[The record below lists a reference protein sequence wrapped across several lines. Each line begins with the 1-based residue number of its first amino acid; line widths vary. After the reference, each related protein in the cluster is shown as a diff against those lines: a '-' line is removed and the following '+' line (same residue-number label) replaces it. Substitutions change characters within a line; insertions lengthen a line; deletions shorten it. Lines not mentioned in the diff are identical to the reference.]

1 MDFLSFTDLTL
12 FLLLFALF
20 VYVFASVT
28 ITILHKV
35 YLTFHF
41 CMMFWPI
48 CQFAI
53 RTVDTP
59 KVQLFYLKLSFIDMC
74 LIAVGWLL
82 FTIFLT
88 GHARFLRKNMSILL
102 FVPAILVA
110 ICVIVNPNGKFV
122 LPLQDNYIHRAYGPI
137 FWVLITVLIVY
148 IIVSLYLMSQAL
160 ISDKATR
167 IKTQVKQ
174 VFKGITV
181 MTLFVFLDIFF
192 NVVLH
197 LPLPAIP
204 GLTSLGILL
213 SAIFFVIAIHRDKA
227 FDIVKI
233 AHQDIIDTIDLGI
246 LVLNDNEVVVQ
257 INRTLLPHID
267 FRIGSRFDMANLL
280 SKGQSK
286 SNIHLFLQT
295 YQTQPLKRTQIE
307 IQFPN
312 ERYVNIQTAPIRV
325 DSEMVGRVI
334 TFQDVSEFYRLIHE
348 TNSQNEILHER
359 NQSLIIKQDELSLTN
374 RKLEKMAITDGLT
387 GIYNRRY
394 LTQKL
399 EYEVMNNIKHQ
410 IPFSVILLD
419 IDYFKLIND
428 SYGHLIGDQMI
439 LSTVAA
445 IRQTLR
451 QTDLLARYG
460 GEEFMIYLPRTSQL
474 QATFLAERVKSTVES
489 NKMLVKNIPH
499 SLSITISIGLLTI
512 NNFSME
518 SLSSPHSYLNELLE
532 SVDKALYKAKEEGRN
547 RIVSVVR

>member
-53 RTVDTP
+53 KAVDTP
-59 KVQLFYLKLSFIDMC
+59 QVQLFYLKLSFIDMC

-88 GHARFLRKNMSILL
+88 GHARFLRKKMSVFL

-122 LPLQDNYIHRAYGPI
+122 LPLQGNYIHRTYGPL
-137 FWVLITVLIVY
+137 FWVLITVLIGY
-148 IIVSLYLMSQAL
+148 MIVSLYLMSRAL
-160 ISDKATR
+160 ISDKSLR

-181 MTLFVFLDIFF
+181 MTVFICLDIFL

-233 AHQDIIDTIDLGI
+233 AHQDIIDTIDHGI
-246 LVLNDNEVVVQ
+246 LVLNDNEVVVE
-257 INRTLLPHID
+257 INRTLLPHIS

-295 YQTQPLKRTQIE
+295 YQMHPLKRTQIE

-428 SYGHLIGDQMI
+428 SYGHLVGDQMI

-474 QATFLAERVKSTVES
+474 QANFLAERVKSTVES
-489 NKMLVKNIPH
+489 NKMIVKDIPH

-512 NNFSME
+512 NNFTME
-518 SLSSPHSYLNELLE
+518 SLKSPHSYLNELLE

>member
-1 MDFLSFTDLTL
+1 MDFLSFIDLTL

-53 RTVDTP
+53 RAVDTP

-88 GHARFLRKNMSILL
+88 GHAQFLRKKISILL
-102 FVPAILVA
+102 FVPALFVA
-110 ICVIVNPNGKFV
+110 ICVIANPNGKFV
-122 LPLQDNYIHRAYGPI
+122 LPLQGNYIHRSYGLL
-137 FWVLITVLIVY
+137 FWYLITVLIGY
-148 IIVSLYLMSQAL
+148 IAVSLYLMSRAL
-160 ISDKATR
+160 LSDKAPR

-181 MTLFVFLDIFF
+181 MTVFILLDIFF
-192 NVVLH
+192 NVVLN

-213 SAIFFVIAIHRDKA
+213 SVIFFVIAIHRDKA

-233 AHQDIIDTIDLGI
+233 AHQDIIDTIDHGI
-246 LVLNDNEVVVQ
+246 LVLDDNEVVVE
-257 INRTLLPHID
+257 INRALLPHID
-267 FRIGSRFDMANLL
+267 FRIGSLFDMANLL
-280 SKGQSK
+280 SKGQSR

-295 YQTQPLKRTQIE
+295 YQKHPLKRTQIE
-307 IQFPN
+307 MKFHN
-312 ERYVNIQTAPIRV
+312 GKHVNIQTAPISV
-325 DSEMVGRVI
+325 DNEIVGRVI
-334 TFQDVSEFYRLIHE
+334 TFQDVSELYRLIHE
-348 TNSQNEILHER
+348 TNFQNEILQER

-387 GIYNRRY
+387 GIYNRLY

-399 EYEVMNNIKHQ
+399 EKEVVNNIKHQ

-419 IDYFKLIND
+419 IDYFKFIND
-428 SYGHLIGDQMI
+428 SYGHLVGDQMI
-439 LSTVAA
+439 ISTVTA
-445 IRQTLR
+445 IQQTLR
-451 QTDLLARYG
+451 QTDILARYG
-460 GEEFMIYLPRTSQL
+460 GEEFIIYLPRTGQL
-474 QATFLAERVKSTVES
+474 QANLLAERVKSTVES
-489 NKMLVKNIPH
+489 NKMIVKNSPQ

-512 NNFSME
+512 NNFTME
-518 SLSSPHSYLNELLE
+518 SLRSPHTYLNELLE

>member
-1 MDFLSFTDLTL
+1 M
-12 FLLLFALF
+12 
-20 VYVFASVT
+20 
-28 ITILHKV
+28 
-35 YLTFHF
+35 
-41 CMMFWPI
+41 
-48 CQFAI
+48 
-53 RTVDTP
+53 
-59 KVQLFYLKLSFIDMC
+59 
-74 LIAVGWLL
+74 
-82 FTIFLT
+82 
-88 GHARFLRKNMSILL
+88 
-102 FVPAILVA
+102 
-110 ICVIVNPNGKFV
+110 
-122 LPLQDNYIHRAYGPI
+122 
-137 FWVLITVLIVY
+137 
-148 IIVSLYLMSQAL
+148 
-160 ISDKATR
+160 
-167 IKTQVKQ
+167 
-174 VFKGITV
+174 FKGITV
-181 MTLFVFLDIFF
+181 MTVFICLDIFL

-233 AHQDIIDTIDLGI
+233 AHQDIIDTIDHGI
-246 LVLNDNEVVVQ
+246 LVLNDNEVVVE
-257 INRTLLPHID
+257 INRTLLPHIS

-295 YQTQPLKRTQIE
+295 YQMHPLKRTQIE

-428 SYGHLIGDQMI
+428 SYGHLVGDQMI

-474 QATFLAERVKSTVES
+474 QANFLAERVKSTVES
-489 NKMLVKNIPH
+489 NKMIVKDIPH

-512 NNFSME
+512 NNFTME
-518 SLSSPHSYLNELLE
+518 SLKSPHSYLNELLE